1 VTLHLIRRVGW
12 LLVLACIATAGLPL
26 SAHHSA
32 SAYYDVTKSVTVSGT
47 LAHVDWRNPHVFFY
61 IDSKD
66 GSGRPV
72 QWTLETQSPI
82 ALESLGL
89 RRSDIKPGE
98 RVSVEVMPAR
108 VSPYRGR
115 IRVLHYGGR
124 SLVDMGRIGLP

>member
-1 VTLHLIRRVGW
+1 MNLIRRTGW
-12 LLVLACIATAGLPL
+12 LLVLACVTTAGPSL

-32 SAYYDVTKSVTVSGT
+32 SPYYDVTKSITVSGT

-61 IDSKD
+61 IDAKD
-66 GSGRPV
+66 ASGRPV

-89 RRSDIKPGE
+89 RRTDIKPGE

-115 IRVLHYGGR
+115 IRVLHYNGR
-124 SLVDMGRIGLP
+124 SFVDMGRIGLE